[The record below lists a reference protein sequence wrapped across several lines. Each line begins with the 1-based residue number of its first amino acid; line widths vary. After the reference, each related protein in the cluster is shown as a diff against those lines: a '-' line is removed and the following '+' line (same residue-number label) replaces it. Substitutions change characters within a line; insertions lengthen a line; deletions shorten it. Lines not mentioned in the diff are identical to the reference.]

1 MDGPRYVAPSQR
13 LYRARHKITRK
24 DLWKSYTVDDLTL
37 SVDEPA
43 LLDFSVPVLDFK
55 KPPKKTVSSSER
67 SSSIFSQPCGAGSEY
82 GSQDDLD
89 STANGELQNL
99 MFRNYSLD
107 SMILQN
113 KKRITDHENNVS
125 LLKAVS
131 ETSAANNKN
140 YRTCSRPSSLPPKL
154 SKEKVLHENAIE
166 ELVRHAER
174 LEHRD
179 ARVLKYTNR
188 KLLRREAHAQKQ
200 WAEIGQK
207 KNKDILLEVRRRG
220 LVLDGLPW
228 QHRQR
233 VYDLCL
239 IKNLEAPPS
248 APLLADIRSAIEDA
262 VEDRGDE
269 IFCNLYAR
277 SKWLKNG
284 APPAFNFYQVF
295 ELEFESLYYH
305 ITITLG
311 LDPVRE
317 FVWPLLATVL
327 CHYLNHGPA
336 DMVVRLVD
344 TLVLTSY
351 YGEID
356 EVFDKIWEIVL
367 KEQSHKFFGSRESV
381 HDELRSIHAHLP
393 TLLQTLQAQ
402 SGQAK
407 EVKQ

>member
-1 MDGPRYVAPSQR
+1 MDGPKYVAPAKR
-13 LYRARHKITRK
+13 LYRARHKVTRK

-43 LLDFSVPVLDFK
+43 LLDFSVPVLDFR
-55 KPPKKTVSSSER
+55 KPPKKAVSSSER
-67 SSSIFSQPCGAGSEY
+67 SSSIFSQPCGTGSEF

-113 KKRITDHENNVS
+113 KKRITDHEGNVS

-131 ETSAANNKN
+131 ETPAVNNRK
-140 YRTCSRPSSLPPKL
+140 YATCSRPSSLPPKL
-154 SKEKVLHENAIE
+154 SKEKALHENAIE

-179 ARVLKYTNR
+179 ARALKYTNR
-188 KLLRREAHAQKQ
+188 KLLRREEFAQKQ
-200 WAEIGQK
+200 WAEIGQSG
-207 KNKDILLEVRRRG
+207 NKDILIEIRRRN

-233 VYDLCL
+233 IYDLCL
-239 IKNLEAPPS
+239 IKDLEAPPS
-248 APLLADIRSAIEDA
+248 TPLLAQLRSAIDSA
-262 VEDRGDE
+262 VDGRGDE
-269 IFCNLYAR
+269 IFRNLYTR

-284 APPAFNFYQVF
+284 APPAFNFYQIF

-305 ITITLG
+305 ITISLG
-311 LDPVRE
+311 IDPVRE

-327 CHYLNHGPA
+327 CHCLNHGPA
-336 DMVVRLVD
+336 DMVVKLVD

-356 EVFDKIWEIVL
+356 EMLDKIWEIVL
-367 KEQSHKFFGSRESV
+367 KEQSHKFFGSRENVRDEIRSV
-381 HDELRSIHAHLP
+381 DAHLP

-402 SGQAK
+402 SRQTEG
-407 EVKQ
+407 VN